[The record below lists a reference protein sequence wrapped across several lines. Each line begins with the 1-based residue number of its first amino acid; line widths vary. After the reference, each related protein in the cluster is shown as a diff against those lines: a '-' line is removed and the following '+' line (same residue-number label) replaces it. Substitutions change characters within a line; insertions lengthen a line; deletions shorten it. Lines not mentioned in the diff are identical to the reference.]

1 MCTSN
6 LLLELWK
13 PCGLQYMKRSSKSQ
27 RNDTRSYAVD
37 CDDVDNDADV
47 EVADV
52 DADDVIADDVDSGLQ
67 GTDTHAAICC

>member
-27 RNDTRSYAVD
+27 RTDTQSYAVD
-37 CDDVDNDADV
+37 CDDVDNDADI
-47 EVADV
+47 
-52 DADDVIADDVDSGLQ
+52 DAYDVIADDVDSGLQ
-67 GTDTHAAICC
+67 STDTHTAICC

>member
-1 MCTSN
+1 MQPTSIGI
-6 LLLELWK
+6 LEALWVAVQGTK
-13 PCGLQYMKRSSKSQ
+13 LEVLRT
-27 RNDTRSYAVD
+27 DTRSYAVD

-67 GTDTHAAICC
+67 STDTHTAICC